1 MKSLIIS
8 PFFYPEP
15 ISTGLYN
22 TDLALKLLS
31 TGNEVHVWCFHP
43 FYPGWELKKTNQKI
57 KGVKIKRGKPIVSFM
72 RNQFIDRL
80 ILEVAFLR
88 FVLIRRVKCKQS
100 FDNIIFI
107 SPPTLSMIVLKAF
120 KKNSNKVIIVHDLQF
135 IHLKSKN
142 YKFSKLVFF
151 IEKKL
156 MLFANKLIFLSKEM
170 EGFFNNSDKFK
181 NKGISVQWPF
191 VNINKNITGEPIL
204 NNGTNIVYSGALGAK
219 QSPEKLLS
227 LFEYTSNQNNDWNF
241 YFFSSGRYFEA
252 LKKSSKN
259 PKIHFLPLVDKEKVY
274 QLYAESTVQIIPQT
288 PASSKGSLPSKLPN
302 LIYSET
308 KILTITDSQSE
319 LEKIIQEYPYG
330 ISINSWENQ
339 AFTKALD
346 QLVRMKAT
354 YKSKE
359 IKNMCQQYFSID
371 SLINKIFSDE

>member
-22 TDLALKLLS
+22 TDLASKLLS

-43 FYPGWELKKTNQKI
+43 FYPDWKLKKTHQKI
-57 KGVKIKRGKPIVSFM
+57 KGLKVKRGKPLIPFLQ
-72 RNQFIDRL
+72 NQFLDRI

-88 FVLIRRVKCKQS
+88 FVLIRKLKCKQS
-100 FDNIIFI
+100 FHNIIFI

-120 KKNSNKVIIVHDLQF
+120 NKNCNKVVIVHDLQF
-135 IHLKSKN
+135 IHLQSKN
-142 YKFSKLVFF
+142 YKLSRLVFF

-156 MLFANKLIFLSKEM
+156 MLFADKLIFLSKEM
-170 EGFFNNSDKFK
+170 EGFFSNSNQFIKMRTS
-181 NKGISVQWPF
+181 IQWPF
-191 VNINKNITGEPIL
+191 VNINKNPKGGRIL
-204 NNGTNIVYSGALGAK
+204 NSGTNIVYSGALGAK

-227 LFEYTSNQNNDWNF
+227 LFEYTSNQNSDWNF
-241 YFFSSGRYFEA
+241 YFFSSGGYFEA

-288 PASSKGSLPSKLPN
+288 PESSKGSLPSKLPN

-319 LEKIIQEYPYG
+319 LEKIIEEYPYG
-330 ISINSWENQ
+330 ISINSWDNH